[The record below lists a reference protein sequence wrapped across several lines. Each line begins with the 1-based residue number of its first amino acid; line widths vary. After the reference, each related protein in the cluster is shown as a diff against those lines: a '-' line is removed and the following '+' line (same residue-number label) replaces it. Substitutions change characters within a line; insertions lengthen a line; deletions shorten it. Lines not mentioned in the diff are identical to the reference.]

1 MRVVT
6 TAAFVFEVMAVRKRG
21 EVKRPAAEA
30 AASSPNG
37 PQSHAA
43 VPVFSTRRIVV
54 RVGMS
59 VALLAALYV
68 PAWWKSGSVR
78 TFASRDEVLAI
89 KSQTVECSK
98 DYVNDRR
105 LFKDC
110 APQKCGRVV
119 SDSVVTAEESDALLN
134 LAKRGLALSRSDGG
148 ASILDLHSGSISLGK
163 KFVNVYKLL
172 EQEGTTLFSDHDLK
186 VYKQVKDKIRSLI
199 GFQFGIRPD
208 SLHLTH
214 PTFFSEM
221 TVRPAVTVHDE
232 YWHVHVDKEQYGSF
246 HYTSLLYLADYNAD
260 FGGGRL
266 VFVDG
271 VRGNATVEP
280 RKGRVLAFTSGSE
293 NPHFVE
299 KVDKGVRYALTV
311 SFSCDP
317 LKAIRDPGRPRPS
330 V

>member
-1 MRVVT
+1 
-6 TAAFVFEVMAVRKRG
+6 MAVRKRG
-21 EVKRPAAEA
+21 DTRKTAAEA
-30 AASSPNG
+30 ASSDG
-37 PQSHAA
+37 TQRAA
-43 VPVFSTRRIVV
+43 PAPAPVFSARRIFV
-54 RVGMS
+54 RVGVS

-68 PAWWKSGSVR
+68 PAWWKSESVR

-89 KSQTVECSK
+89 KSETVQCSR

-119 SDSVVTAEESDALLN
+119 SDSVVTSDETDALLS
-134 LAKRGLALSRSDGG
+134 LAKRGLALSHSDGG

-172 EQEGTTLFSDHDLK
+172 EQKGTTLFSENDLK

-208 SLHLTH
+208 TLHLTH

-246 HYTSLLYLADYNAD
+246 HYTSLLYLTDYNAD

-271 VRGNATVEP
+271 TRGNATVEP
-280 RKGRVLAFTSGSE
+280 KKGRVLAFTSGSE

-299 KVDKGVRYALTV
+299 KVDKGIRYALTV

-317 LKAIRDPGRPRPS
+317 SKAIRDPGRPRPA

>member
-1 MRVVT
+1 
-6 TAAFVFEVMAVRKRG
+6 MAVRKRG
-21 EVKRPAAEA
+21 DTRKSEAAA
-30 AASSPNG
+30 AASSDG
-37 PQSHAA
+37 GTQRAA
-43 VPVFSTRRIVV
+43 APSTVPVFSARRIVV
-54 RVGMS
+54 RVGVS

-68 PAWWKSGSVR
+68 PAWWKSESVR

-89 KSQTVECSK
+89 KSETVQCSK

-119 SDSVVTAEESDALLN
+119 SDSVVTTEETDALLN
-134 LAKRGLALSRSDGG
+134 LAKRGLALSHSDGG

-172 EQEGTTLFSDHDLK
+172 EQKGTTLFSDNDLK

-208 SLHLTH
+208 TLHLTH

-246 HYTSLLYLADYNAD
+246 HYTSLLYLTDYNAD

-271 VRGNATVEP
+271 SRGNATVEP
-280 RKGRVLAFTSGSE
+280 KKGRVLAFTSGSE

-299 KVDKGVRYALTV
+299 KVDRGVRYALTV

-317 LKAIRDPGRPRPS
+317 SKAIRDPGRPRPT